1 MRIIEV
7 ITEHHHLKELAA
19 IARDQGATDV
29 WPGPQDDESRR
40 SLRILVT
47 PKTRQPVL
55 DGLQAAMGEQGRILL
70 LPVDA
75 SLPREEDEEE
85 ILGGGTSR
93 EELYDQIDR
102 GARLD
107 RDYLGLVLLSAIVA
121 SIGLVEDNVAIVVGA
136 MVIAPLLGPNLGL
149 ALGTSLGDRDLIL
162 RSLKTN
168 AAGLSV
174 AAAIG
179 IAFGLFWG
187 LDYESKELMTRT
199 VVGLDSIMLALASGA
214 AAVLSLTNGLP
225 TALVGVMVAV
235 ALMPPVATMGMML
248 GAGRWD
254 LALTAG
260 LLLAVNIVCVNLSA
274 KLVFLLKGVKPR
286 TWLEKRQAFQSMRV
300 YILFWVVALVVLA
313 GAIMLDNL
321 SG

>member
-7 ITEHHHLKELAA
+7 VTEHHRIKDLTA
-19 IARDQGATDV
+19 IAHDQGAVDV
-29 WPGPQDDESRR
+29 WPGPQDDETRR

-55 DGLQAAMGEQGRILL
+55 DGLQAAMGDQGRILL

-85 ILGGGTSR
+85 ILSGGASR

-107 RDYLGLVLLSAIVA
+107 RDYLGLVFLSAIVA

-149 ALGTSLGDRDLIL
+149 ALGTSLGDRDLIV

-168 AAGLSV
+168 GAGLGV
-174 AAAIG
+174 ATAMG
-179 IAFGLFWG
+179 MLFGVFWG

-199 VVGLDSIMLALASGA
+199 VVGLDSILLALASGA

-286 TWLEKRQAFQSMRV
+286 TWLEKRQAFQSTRV
-300 YILFWVVALVVLA
+300 YILFWVVALAVLA
-313 GAIMLDNL
+313 AAIVLDNL

>member
-7 ITEHHHLKELAA
+7 ITEHHRLKELAA

-29 WPGPQDDESRR
+29 WPGPQDDENRR

-55 DGLQAAMGEQGRILL
+55 DGLQAAMGDQGRILL

-85 ILGGGTSR
+85 ILSGGASR

-107 RDYLGLVLLSAIVA
+107 RDYMGLVFLSAIVA

-149 ALGTSLGDRDLIL
+149 ALGTSLGDRDLIV

-174 AAAIG
+174 ATGIG